1 MGQYKTSIHCE
12 RDTKHFNIK
21 SFNRDHVIR
30 FENGVMIHATSAP
43 EFTGNPDLISPEDLF
58 VATISSCHMMTFLAV
73 ASLNKWQV
81 QTYKDHAQGFLEE
94 NPAGRIMMN
103 RVILQPQVV
112 FSGSNHPS
120 RISWKTCTSRQGE
133 AVLSPIPFALRS
145 AFSQTFKL
153 LVGLNSFQ
161 HFILQHIFKNNLK
174 CPNS

>member
-1 MGQYKTSIHCE
+1 MGQHKTSIHWE
-12 RDTKHFNIK
+12 RGTEHFNIK

-30 FENGVMIHATSAP
+30 FENGVVFHATSAP

-81 QTYKDHAQGFLEE
+81 QTYRDHAQGFLEE

-112 FSGSNHPS
+112 FSGSNHP
-120 RISWKTCTSRQGE
+120 
-133 AVLSPIPFALRS
+133 
-145 AFSQTFKL
+145 
-153 LVGLNSFQ
+153 
-161 HFILQHIFKNNLK
+161 
-174 CPNS
+174 